1 MNILELENVTVTY
14 SGGKAPAEHI
24 SFRVPQKSIV
34 AIVGESGSGKS
45 TVLRAV
51 MGLLPSGGKVAEG
64 RILFEGQDLGKLSQK
79 EMRQIP
85 GKEIAMI
92 FQNPGDYLNPRRKV
106 GSQYLETL
114 GCHLSLP
121 KDERVKLALKMLA
134 ALKLPDG
141 ERIMNSYPFQLS
153 GGMKQRV
160 ALAMALSLSPK
171 LLLADEPT
179 SALDVTIQA
188 QVVYELLKTRQ
199 RLGTAMVIVTHNMGA
214 ASRLADYIGVMRA
227 GKLEE
232 WGTRD
237 QIIKAPRSE
246 YTKGLLTAVPTLK

>member
-1 MNILELENVTVTY
+1 
-14 SGGKAPAEHI
+14 
-24 SFRVPQKSIV
+24 
-34 AIVGESGSGKS
+34 
-45 TVLRAV
+45 
-51 MGLLPSGGKVAEG
+51 
-64 RILFEGQDLGKLSQK
+64 
-79 EMRQIP
+79 
-85 GKEIAMI
+85 
-92 FQNPGDYLNPRRKV
+92 
-106 GSQYLETL
+106 
-114 GCHLSLP
+114 
-121 KDERVKLALKMLA
+121 
-134 ALKLPDG
+134 
-141 ERIMNSYPFQLS
+141 MNSYPFQLS

>member
-1 MNILELENVTVTY
+1 
-14 SGGKAPAEHI
+14 
-24 SFRVPQKSIV
+24 
-34 AIVGESGSGKS
+34 
-45 TVLRAV
+45 

-79 EMRQIP
+79 EMRQIR

-134 ALKLPDG
+134 SLKLPDG

>member
-1 MNILELENVTVTY
+1 MDILELENVTVTY

-79 EMRQIP
+79 EMRQIR

-106 GSQYLETL
+106 GSQ
-114 GCHLSLP
+114 
-121 KDERVKLALKMLA
+121 
-134 ALKLPDG
+134 
-141 ERIMNSYPFQLS
+141 
-153 GGMKQRV
+153 
-160 ALAMALSLSPK
+160 
-171 LLLADEPT
+171 
-179 SALDVTIQA
+179 
-188 QVVYELLKTRQ
+188 
-199 RLGTAMVIVTHNMGA
+199 
-214 ASRLADYIGVMRA
+214 
-227 GKLEE
+227 
-232 WGTRD
+232 
-237 QIIKAPRSE
+237 
-246 YTKGLLTAVPTLK
+246 